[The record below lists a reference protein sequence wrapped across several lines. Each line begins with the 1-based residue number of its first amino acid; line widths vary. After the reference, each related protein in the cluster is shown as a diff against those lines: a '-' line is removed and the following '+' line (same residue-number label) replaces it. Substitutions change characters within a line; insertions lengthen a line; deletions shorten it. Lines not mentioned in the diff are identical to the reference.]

1 MKIKINKMEKLPT
14 EWIQMFR
21 IMLSIYLLWV
31 VLLSPRKY
39 MYDDNNIYLRIM
51 LITLVFLFAYS
62 DITSGLLLLLI
73 YFFSFQP
80 ILPMENFKDRPI
92 SQMINDNLKR
102 GFVPTEPTQPAPIS
116 YNFKQAYDLN
126 GKLGLK

>member
-1 MKIKINKMEKLPT
+1 MYKLPT
-14 EWIQMFR
+14 EWVQMFR

-31 VLLSPRKY
+31 ILLSPNKY
-39 MYDDNNIYLRIM
+39 KYANDTIYLRIM
-51 LITLVFLFAYS
+51 LITLVFLFGYS

-80 ILPMENFKDRPI
+80 ILPIENENFKDRPI

-102 GFVPTEPTQPAPIS
+102 GFIPPEPTQPAPIS
-116 YNFKQAYDLN
+116 YNFKQTYNLN

>member
-1 MKIKINKMEKLPT
+1 MEKLPT
-14 EWIQMFR
+14 EWVQMFR

-31 VLLSPRKY
+31 ILLSPKKY
-39 MYDDNNIYLRIM
+39 RYADDTIYLRIM
-51 LITLVFLFAYS
+51 LITLVFLFGYS

-92 SQMINDNLKR
+92 SKMINDNLKR
-102 GFVPTEPTQPAPIS
+102 GFIPPEPTQPPPIN

-126 GKLGLK
+126 GKLRLK

>member
-1 MKIKINKMEKLPT
+1 MEKLPK

-21 IMLSIYLLWV
+21 IMLSIYLAWV
-31 VLLSPRKY
+31 VLLSPIKY
-39 MYDDNNIYLRIM
+39 TYKGDGFYLRII
-51 LITLVFLFAYS
+51 LITLIFLFGYS

-80 ILPMENFKDRPI
+80 ILPMENENFTDRPI

-102 GFVPTEPTQPAPIS
+102 GFISPEPTQPPPIS

-126 GKLGLK
+126 GKLRLK

>member
-1 MKIKINKMEKLPT
+1 MEKLPK
-14 EWIQMFR
+14 EWTQMFR
-21 IMLSIYLLWV
+21 IILSIYLAWV
-31 VLLSPRKY
+31 ILLSPKKY
-39 MYDDNNIYLRIM
+39 TYNGDSFYLRII
-51 LITLVFLFAYS
+51 LITLIFLFGYS

-80 ILPMENFKDRPI
+80 ILPMENENENENFKDRPI

-102 GFVPTEPTQPAPIS
+102 GFIPPEPTQPAPIS
-116 YNFKQAYDLN
+116 YNFKKAYDLN